1 MQALNFCQRCIL
13 LCRCICRAWVAVLY
27 MPPWW
32 MPPLYLYW
40 CAVRCAL
47 CECVH
52 FCVSCAVQGLYPGN
66 KPCCADAIAVA
77 RLQLLCCMYDT
88 LCRRSLSCAALDFD
102 FEVLN
107 SWYAVGGVSWSVLG
121 PQPARPA
128 CMLHYS
134 DTGVFEWVCMGQ
146 ASHIQAG

>member
-1 MQALNFCQRCIL
+1 MSITL
-13 LCRCICRAWVAVLY
+13 
-27 MPPWW
+27 
-32 MPPLYLYW
+32 PLYLQSLG
-40 CAVRCAL
+40 CCTLDATLVDAPAVLVLVCCAL